1 MEYGSAA
8 VLDFLAHA
16 GERGMLPTATASAL
30 AVACRTVFEILE
42 AGEADDLRG
51 VDLDRLV
58 SRFVN
63 KRARDFNPSSLKEY
77 GRRVKRAWDLFSSWK
92 RDPANFSPKTRVAA
106 AKKGA
111 RRVDRPSAEPVSTPS
126 SATTVPSVARWV
138 DPFEL
143 DGPYSSA
150 FPVRRGHV
158 VTISNL
164 PADLTIDEAERLA
177 AFVRLLGAVG

>member
-16 GERGMLPTATASAL
+16 SDRGMLPAATAGAL

-42 AGEADDLRG
+42 PAEAEDLRA

-77 GRRVKRAWDLFSSWK
+77 GRRVKRAWELFSAWK
-92 RDPANFSPKTRVAA
+92 SDPANFSPKTRSTVVRKGVKRIERVPSETGSVPTPAA
-106 AKKGA
+106 SAPSDVG
-111 RRVDRPSAEPVSTPS
+111 SAE
-126 SATTVPSVARWV
+126 AYEMRGA
-138 DPFEL
+138 FN
-143 DGPYSSA
+143 SA
-150 FPVRRGHV
+150 FPIRRGHV
-158 VTISNL
+158 VTIANI
-164 PADLTIDEAERLA
+164 PADLTGEEAERLA
-177 AFVRLLGAVG
+177 SYVRLLGAAG